1 MANMVKSE
9 QSIGYYER
17 KNNGMN
23 SISIAIYHT
32 DEVYARALARGISS
46 RWKQAAIS
54 VVRLENRAEWEGCDI
69 VLFDEA
75 YAFKLTADGGPVC
88 DPPDRQSDGANGPA
102 PIDISVSSQLKT
114 DDAPA
119 PTCISISKQPVP
131 NDAEIASVYRFT
143 PLPELI
149 AKLKILAGWGTGHL
163 PAEVDLSGVTF
174 WGVTSGAGGSGTS
187 SLAVVLGRSLA
198 RIRQQNVMLIEFGR
212 FASDEGVP
220 DIGEG
225 ARFFYRVMADEP
237 MVPGLFDVCT
247 HTDSYGL
254 KRFRRAGCENPLWAA
269 GEDENFRLLRFVAQ
283 YAGCSHIVLDIPPST
298 RQSRTLMRV
307 CEHQI
312 VNYGWQHHRFAES
325 AALERALRQVCER
338 DGLDP
343 ERIIVSFQPME
354 DPYSFQGSEVDI
366 HGQFG
371 AEVRALVDRME
382 RP

>member
-1 MANMVKSE
+1 MK
-9 QSIGYYER
+9 
-17 KNNGMN
+17 
-23 SISIAIYHT
+23 SISIAICHM
-32 DEVYARALARGISS
+32 DEVYAQALARGISS

-54 VVRLENRAEWEGCDI
+54 VVRPENRIEWERSDI
-69 VLFDEA
+69 VLFDETCDC
-75 YAFKLTADGGPVC
+75 KLIEGGGLVC
-88 DPPDRQSDGANGPA
+88 GPFDRQA
-102 PIDISVSSQLKT
+102 

-119 PTCISISKQPVP
+119 PICISISRQPVP
-131 NDAEIASVYRFT
+131 NDAEIASVYRFA

-149 AKLKILAGWGTGHL
+149 AKLKAFAGRGDGLL

-187 SLAVVLGRSLA
+187 SLAIVLGRSLA

-212 FASDEGVP
+212 FASDGGVS
-220 DIGEG
+220 DIGEA
-225 ARFFYRVMADEP
+225 ARFFYRVMAGEP
-237 MVPGLFDVCT
+237 AVSGLLDACT
-247 HTDSYGL
+247 YTDSYGL
-254 KRFRRAGCENPLWAA
+254 KRFHRAGCENPLWTA
-269 GEDENFRLLRFVAQ
+269 GEDESFRLLKFIAK

-307 CEHQI
+307 CEYQI
-312 VNYGWQHHRFAES
+312 VNYGWQHHRFEASTE
-325 AALERALRQVCER
+325 LEGVLRQVCER

-343 ERIIVSFQPME
+343 ERIVASFQPME